1 MQGLTRIPSLPLQS
15 GFALCPLGRFTR
27 LLGQALFVLGQ
38 ALVVLGPELFAFGCF
53 ARQPL
58 GG

>member
-1 MQGLTRIPSLPLQS
+1 MQGLTRSPPLPLQS
-15 GFALCPLGRFTR
+15 GFTLCLLGRFTGLLSPALF
-27 LLGQALFVLGQ
+27 LLGPA
-38 ALVVLGPELFAFGCF
+38 LFAFGCF